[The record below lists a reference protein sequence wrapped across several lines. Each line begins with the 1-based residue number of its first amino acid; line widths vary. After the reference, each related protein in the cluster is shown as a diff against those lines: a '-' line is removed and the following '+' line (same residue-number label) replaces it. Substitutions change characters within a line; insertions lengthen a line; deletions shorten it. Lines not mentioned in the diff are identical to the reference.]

1 MRAIFGAIS
10 IALTCVGMESAV
22 AQKQP
27 SADDMDTK
35 TFIAY
40 CDQGPKNW
48 CINQILNVVIS
59 VNLQTA
65 MANKPHPFCSPTPKG
80 GVAALN
86 TELKDVVLQW
96 LKQYPALATHKAVA
110 SVTAAMTALWPGEC
124 KS

>member
-10 IALTCVGMESAV
+10 IALMCVGMESAA

-48 CINQILNVVIS
+48 CINQILNVGII

-65 MANKPHPFCSPTPKG
+65 LTNKRAPFCPPSPE

-86 TELKDVVLQW
+86 AEFKDVVLLW
-96 LKQYPALATHKAVA
+96 LKQHPALATHKAVA
-110 SVTAAMTALWPGEC
+110 SVLQ
-124 KS
+124 

>member
-48 CINQILNVVIS
+48 CINQLLNVGII

-65 MANKPHPFCSPTPKG
+65 MANKPHPFCPPSAG

-86 TELKDVVLQW
+86 AEFKDVVLQW
-96 LKQYPALATHKAVA
+96 LKQHPALATHKAVA
-110 SVTAAMTALWPGEC
+110 SVIAAMTALWPGEC

>member
-40 CDQGPKNW
+40 CDEGPKNW
-48 CINQILNVVIS
+48 CTNQILNVAIIVS
-59 VNLQTA
+59 LRSA
-65 MANKPHPFCSPTPKG
+65 EANKPKPFCPPSPD
-80 GVAALN
+80 GVAAFN
-86 TELKDVVLQW
+86 TEVRDVVLRW
-96 LKQYPALATHKAVA
+96 LKQQPALATHKAVA
-110 SVTAAMTALWPGEC
+110 SVTAAMTTLWPGEC